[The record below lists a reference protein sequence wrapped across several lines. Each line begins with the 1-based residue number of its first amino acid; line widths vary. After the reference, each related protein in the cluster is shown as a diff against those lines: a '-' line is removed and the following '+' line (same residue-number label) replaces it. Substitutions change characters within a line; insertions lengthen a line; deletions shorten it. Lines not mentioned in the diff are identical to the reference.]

1 MTFFTTAART
11 AALFMLMI
19 IAGSAAAQQDYPRK
33 PIRLIT
39 PYPPGGGT
47 TVVARILSQKLTEA
61 WGQQVLVDNR
71 PGGNTIIGTEA
82 AAKAAPD
89 GYTLVLQ
96 VSTFAIVPSLVP
108 TPYDPVKDFA
118 PIANVARSD
127 YLMVVHPSVTANN
140 LLEFIAL
147 AKARPGQLNYGS
159 TGTGGVQHLAGES
172 LNITAGIKMQH
183 IPYKGSGQLLPELI
197 GGQIQM
203 SFQVPISAI
212 AHIKSGK
219 LKGIAIGGDQRLPS
233 LPQVPTFAEA
243 GLPGF
248 EVNTWFG
255 MLAPAGTP
263 RVIID
268 KLSAEFAKI
277 LSTPDTIQKLDSL
290 GATPLYSTPDQFAA
304 LIKADVA
311 KYAKIIKT
319 AGIQGEVEN

>member
-1 MTFFTTAART
+1 MMKSFATAARIV
-11 AALFMLMI
+11 ALLMF
-19 IAGSAAAQQDYPRK
+19 IAGPAAAQPAYPSR

-82 AAKAAPD
+82 AAKAPPD
-89 GYTLVLQ
+89 GYTLVME

-108 TPYDPVKDFA
+108 APYDPVKDFA
-118 PIANVARSD
+118 PIANVAKSD
-127 YLMVVHPSVTANN
+127 YVMVVHPSVTASN
-140 LLEFIAL
+140 LQEFIAL
-147 AKARPGQLNYGS
+147 AKTRPGQFNYGS

-172 LNITAGIKMQH
+172 LNIVAGIKMQH
-183 IPYKGSGQLLPELI
+183 IPYKGSGQLLPELV
-197 GGQIQM
+197 GGQIQV
-203 SFQVPISAI
+203 SFQVPITAI
-212 AHIKSGK
+212 PYIKSGK
-219 LKGIAIGGDQRLPS
+219 LKALAIGGDQRLPA

-255 MLAPAGTP
+255 ILAPAGTP
-263 RVIID
+263 RAIVD

-277 LSTPDTIQKLDSL
+277 LATPDTTQKLDAL
-290 GATPLYSTPDQFAA
+290 GSSPFYSTPEKFAEI
-304 LIKADVA
+304 IKADVA

-319 AGIQGEVEN
+319 AGIQGEVEK